1 MSNGTRTDT
10 RDLIINA
17 LFRLAQRSPD
27 QPKFTLT
34 EIATEAKISRQ
45 AIYQKHYDNV
55 DDIIQDIYQQIATET
70 RATMVNTLPEKGTSP
85 FQMIVDDVV
94 PVLYEHR
101 EWMKIIYNSSLHL
114 SWAKHVES
122 YYRPWLRQHIKK
134 TSLDLD
140 IDEDILLQLLM
151 GQITNLMV
159 AWMSQPV
166 PLSPNIFKQK
176 FLKLI
181 MISPNGYVD
190 PEFRIKY
197 ENNESSIAKSRESE

>member
-1 MSNGTRTDT
+1 MSNDT
-10 RDLIINA
+10 RGDTRSLIVNA

-34 EIATEAKISRQ
+34 EIAIEAKISRQ
-45 AIYQKHYDNV
+45 AIYQKHYNNV
-55 DDIIQDIYQQIATET
+55 DDIIQDIYHQIATEART
-70 RATMVNTLPEKGTSP
+70 TMVSTSPELGRSP
-85 FQMIVDDVV
+85 FQMIVDDIV

-122 YYRPWLRQHIKK
+122 FYRPWLCQYIKK
-134 TSLDLD
+134 SSSNLH

-166 PLSPNIFKQK
+166 PLSPIAFKQK

-181 MISPNGYVD
+181 LISPNDYLD
-190 PEFRIKY
+190 PEFRL
-197 ENNESSIAKSRESE
+197 NNTSIQ